1 MLELNIKKKL
11 NNFTL
16 DIECKLDSNR
26 IGILG
31 GSGAGKSMILKML
44 AGIEKPD
51 KGYIKLDD
59 RLLFDSEKKTDI
71 KPKDR
76 HIGYCFQNYALFP
89 NLTVHE
95 NIVIG
100 LSKSERAD
108 ANKFLEKFEL
118 TKIKDSKPNKISGG
132 QAARVA
138 MARILIRKPK
148 ALLFDEAFSALDI
161 YLRDHIQ
168 EEMAQILEDFE
179 GSAIFVSHSRDEV
192 YRFCDSTMV
201 IDAGKISNLGN
212 TKKIFK
218 YPETKITAILTGCKN
233 ISDIRYIADNTI
245 EAIDWGIKFMFSKE
259 LPKDIN
265 AIGIR
270 AHEFVPVWEETGNN
284 LIEFKLK
291 SRAKLPFEDNYY
303 LYTNGSSDIT
313 WLVQKDIKEKIDG
326 RGLPKFLQIDEE
338 NILLLK

>member
-89 NLTVHE
+89 NLTVYE

-108 ANKFLEKFEL
+108 ADKFLEKFEL
-118 TKIKDSKPNKISGG
+118 TKIKNSKPNKISGG

-148 ALLFDEAFSALDI
+148 VLLFDEAFSALDI

-168 EEMAQILEDFE
+168 EEIAQILEDFE
-179 GSAIFVSHSRDEV
+179 GSAIFVSHSRDEL
-192 YRFCDSTMV
+192 YRLCDSMMV
-201 IDAGKISNLGN
+201 IDSGKISNLGN
-212 TKKIFK
+212 TKEIFK
-218 YPETKITAILTGCKN
+218 FPKTKTAAILTGCKN
-233 ISDIRYIADNTI
+233 ISDIRYISDNTI
-245 EAIDWGIKFMFSKE
+245 EAIDWGINFEFSKE

-270 AHEFVPVWEETGNN
+270 AHEFVPVWEESGNN

-313 WLVQKDIKEKIDG
+313 WLVQKDIKEKIAG

>member
-16 DIECKLDSNR
+16 DIECKLNSNR

-59 RLLFDSEKKTDI
+59 RLLFDSEKKIDI

-76 HIGYCFQNYALFP
+76 NIGYCFQNYALFP
-89 NLTVHE
+89 NLTVYE

-108 ANKFLEKFEL
+108 ADKFLEKFEL

-148 ALLFDEAFSALDI
+148 TLLFDEAFSALDI

-168 EEMAQILEDFE
+168 EEIAQILEDFE

-192 YRFCDSTMV
+192 YRLCDSTMV

-233 ISDIRYIADNTI
+233 ISDIRYISDNTI
-245 EAIDWGIKFMFSKE
+245 EAIDWGIKFKFLKE
-259 LPKDIN
+259 LPKNIN

-270 AHEFVPVWEETGNN
+270 AHEFVPVWEETGTN

-313 WLVQKDIKEKIDG
+313 WLVQKDINS

>member
-89 NLTVHE
+89 NLTVYE

-108 ANKFLEKFEL
+108 ADKFLEKFEL
-118 TKIKDSKPNKISGG
+118 TKIKNSKPNKISGG

-148 ALLFDEAFSALDI
+148 VLLFDEVFSALDI

-168 EEMAQILEDFE
+168 EEIAQILEDFE

-192 YRFCDSTMV
+192 YRLCDSMMV
-201 IDAGKISNLGN
+201 IDSGKISNLGN
-212 TKKIFK
+212 TKEIFK
-218 YPETKITAILTGCKN
+218 FPKTKTAAILTGCKN
-233 ISDIRYIADNTI
+233 ISDIRYISDNTI
-245 EAIDWGIKFMFSKE
+245 EAIDWGINFEFSKE

-270 AHEFVPVWEETGNN
+270 AHEFVPVWEESGNN

-313 WLVQKDIKEKIDG
+313 WLVQKDIKEKIAG

>member
-1 MLELNIKKKL
+1 
-11 NNFTL
+11 
-16 DIECKLDSNR
+16 
-26 IGILG
+26 
-31 GSGAGKSMILKML
+31 MILKML

-59 RLLFDSEKKTDI
+59 RLLFDSEKKIDI

-89 NLTVHE
+89 NLTVYE

-108 ANKFLEKFEL
+108 ADKFLEKFEL

-148 ALLFDEAFSALDI
+148 VLLFDEAFSALDI

-168 EEMAQILEDFE
+168 EEIAQILEDFE

-192 YRFCDSTMV
+192 YRLCDSMMV
-201 IDAGKISNLGN
+201 IDTGKISNLGN
-212 TKKIFK
+212 TKEIFK
-218 YPETKITAILTGCKN
+218 FPKTKTAAILTGCKN
-233 ISDIRYIADNTI
+233 ISDIRYISDNTI
-245 EAIDWGIKFMFSKE
+245 EAIDWGIKFQFSKE

-270 AHEFVPVWEETGNN
+270 AHEFVPVWEETGTN

-291 SRAKLPFEDNYY
+291 SKAKLPFEDNYY
-303 LYTNGSSDIT
+303 LYTNSSADIT
-313 WLVQKDIKEKIDG
+313 WLVQKDIKEKING

>member
-16 DIECKLDSNR
+16 DIECELDSNR

-59 RLLFDSEKKTDI
+59 RLLFDSERKIDI

-76 HIGYCFQNYALFP
+76 NIGYCFQNYALFP
-89 NLTVHE
+89 NLTVYE

-100 LSKSERAD
+100 LSKPERAD
-108 ANKFLEKFEL
+108 ADKFLEKFEL

-138 MARILIRKPK
+138 MARILIRRPK

-168 EEMAQILEDFE
+168 EEIAQILEDFE

-192 YRFCDSTMV
+192 YRLCDSTMV

-233 ISDIRYIADNTI
+233 ISDIRYISDNTI
-245 EAIDWGIKFMFSKE
+245 EAIDWGIKFKFLKE

-270 AHEFVPVWEETGNN
+270 AHEFVPVWEETGTN

-313 WLVQKDIKEKIDG
+313 WLVQKDIKEKIDS

>member
-89 NLTVHE
+89 NLTVYE

-108 ANKFLEKFEL
+108 ADKFLEKFEL
-118 TKIKDSKPNKISGG
+118 TKIKNSKPNKISGG

-148 ALLFDEAFSALDI
+148 VLLFDEAFSALDI

-168 EEMAQILEDFE
+168 EEIAQILEDFE
-179 GSAIFVSHSRDEV
+179 GSAIFVSHSRDEL
-192 YRFCDSTMV
+192 YRLCDSMMV
-201 IDAGKISNLGN
+201 IDSGKISNLGN
-212 TKKIFK
+212 TKEIFK
-218 YPETKITAILTGCKN
+218 FPKTKTAAILTGCKN
-233 ISDIRYIADNTI
+233 ISDIRYISDNTI
-245 EAIDWGIKFMFSKE
+245 ETIDWGINFEFSKE

-270 AHEFVPVWEETGNN
+270 AHEFVPVWEESGNN

-313 WLVQKDIKEKIDG
+313 WLVQKDIKEKIAG

>member
-16 DIECKLDSNR
+16 DIECKLESNR
-26 IGILG
+26 LGILG

-59 RLLFDSEKKTDI
+59 KILFDSEKKIDI

-76 HIGYCFQNYALFP
+76 NIGYCFQNYALFP
-89 NLTVHE
+89 NLTVYE
-95 NIVIG
+95 NIVICLG
-100 LSKSERAD
+100 KPERAD
-108 ANKFLEKFEL
+108 ADKFLEKFEL
-118 TKIKDSKPNKISGG
+118 TKIKDSKPGKISGG

-168 EEMAQILEDFE
+168 EEIAQILKDFK

-192 YRFCDSTMV
+192 YRLCDSTMV
-201 IDAGKISNLGN
+201 IDAGKISNIGN
-212 TKKIFK
+212 TKKLFK
-218 YPETKITAILTGCKN
+218 YPDTKTTAILTGCKN
-233 ISDIRYIADNTI
+233 ISDIRYISDNTI
-245 EAIDWGIKFMFSKE
+245 EAINWGTKFVFSKE
-259 LPKDIN
+259 LPKNIT

-270 AHEFVPVWEETGNN
+270 AHEFVPVWEETGTN
-284 LIEFKLK
+284 LLEFKLK

-313 WLVQKDIKEKIDG
+313 WLVQKDIKEKIES

>member
-16 DIECKLDSNR
+16 DIECKLNRNR

-51 KGYIKLDD
+51 KGYIKLDG
-59 RLLFDSEKKTDI
+59 RLLFDSEKKIDI

-89 NLTVHE
+89 NLTVYE

-108 ANKFLEKFEL
+108 ADKYLEKFEL

-168 EEMAQILEDFE
+168 EEIAQILEDFE

-192 YRFCDSTMV
+192 YRLCDSTMV
-201 IDAGKISNLGN
+201 IDTGKISNLGN
-212 TKKIFK
+212 TKEIFK
-218 YPETKITAILTGCKN
+218 FPKTKTTAILTGCKN
-233 ISDIRYIADNTI
+233 ISDIRYISDNTI
-245 EAIDWGIKFMFSKE
+245 EAIDWGIKFKFLKE

-270 AHEFVPVWEETGNN
+270 AHEFVPVWEETGTN

-313 WLVQKDIKEKIDG
+313 WLVQKDIKEKIAG
-326 RGLPKFLQIDEE
+326 RGLPKFLQIGEE

>member
-16 DIECKLDSNR
+16 DIECKLNSNR

-59 RLLFDSEKKTDI
+59 RLLFDSEKKIDI

-76 HIGYCFQNYALFP
+76 NIGYCFQNYALFP
-89 NLTVHE
+89 NLTVYE

-108 ANKFLEKFEL
+108 AEKFLKKFEL
-118 TKIKDSKPNKISGG
+118 TKINDSKPNKISGG

-168 EEMAQILEDFE
+168 EEIAQILEDFE

-192 YRFCDSTMV
+192 YRLCDSTIV

-212 TKKIFK
+212 TKEIFK
-218 YPETKITAILTGCKN
+218 FPKTKTTAILTGCKN
-233 ISDIRYIADNTI
+233 ISDIRYISDNTI

-270 AHEFVPVWEETGNN
+270 AHEFVPIWEETGTN

>member
-51 KGYIKLDD
+51 IGYIKLDD

-76 HIGYCFQNYALFP
+76 NIGYCFQNYALFP
-89 NLTVHE
+89 NLTVYE

-108 ANKFLEKFEL
+108 ADKFLKKFEL

-168 EEMAQILEDFE
+168 EEIAQILEDFE

-192 YRFCDSTMV
+192 YRLCDSTMV

-212 TKKIFK
+212 TKKLFK

-291 SRAKLPFEDNYY
+291 SRAKLSFEDNYY

>member
-1 MLELNIKKKL
+1 
-11 NNFTL
+11 
-16 DIECKLDSNR
+16 
-26 IGILG
+26 
-31 GSGAGKSMILKML
+31 
-44 AGIEKPD
+44 
-51 KGYIKLDD
+51 
-59 RLLFDSEKKTDI
+59 
-71 KPKDR
+71 
-76 HIGYCFQNYALFP
+76 
-89 NLTVHE
+89 
-95 NIVIG
+95 
-100 LSKSERAD
+100 
-108 ANKFLEKFEL
+108 
-118 TKIKDSKPNKISGG
+118 
-132 QAARVA
+132 

-168 EEMAQILEDFE
+168 EEIAQILEDFE

-192 YRFCDSTMV
+192 YRLCDSTMV

-233 ISDIRYIADNTI
+233 ISDIRYISDNTI
-245 EAIDWGIKFMFSKE
+245 EAIDWGIKFKFLKE

-270 AHEFVPVWEETGNN
+270 AHEFLPICEEAGTN

-313 WLVQKDIKEKIDG
+313 WLVQKDIKEKIAG